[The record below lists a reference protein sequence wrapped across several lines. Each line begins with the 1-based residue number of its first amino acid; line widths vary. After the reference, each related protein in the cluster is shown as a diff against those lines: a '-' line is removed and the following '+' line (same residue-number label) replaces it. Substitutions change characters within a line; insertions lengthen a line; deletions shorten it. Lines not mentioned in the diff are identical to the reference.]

1 MIKAF
6 LFDFSRTLLFPKDKN
21 YTGGLNSLHK
31 GLSENANYRFL
42 DNFELNKELMDY
54 LFSIK
59 EKMSIYMFTSET
71 IQETPEI
78 KSGVSKVFSRIFS
91 AKEMGMDK
99 KDPET
104 YKFISNELKL
114 ELHVLMQE
122 LSKLASVTP
131 KLAQEVQ
138 IAAFQAPVNPGIYH
152 LVFFE
157 KLNAL

>member
-114 ELHVLMQE
+114 EPNEIVFVDDN
-122 LSKLASVTP
+122 SKNIEAAKKAGINVFQYKNNSVIDN
-131 KLAQEVQ
+131 LEE
-138 IAAFQAPVNPGIYH
+138 IRGF
-152 LVFFE
+152 
-157 KLNAL
+157 

>member
-1 MIKAF
+1 VIKAF

-114 ELHVLMQE
+114 EPNEIVFVDDN
-122 LSKLASVTP
+122 SKNIEAAKKAGINVFQYKNNSVIDN
-131 KLAQEVQ
+131 LEE
-138 IAAFQAPVNPGIYH
+138 IRGF
-152 LVFFE
+152 
-157 KLNAL
+157 